1 MQRPFPAGTAMS
13 KLCIKAYALADY
25 DESSYIGQIYLS
37 INPSSFDISY
47 KVKSTEELS
56 TAASSA
62 DGKAQAAKEVLGN
75 SPEYMIPEIKFS
87 NILVDATGAYHQ
99 GSQQDKAL
107 LQNKDNKPSV
117 APYIKALK
125 ALIYDYH
132 DWANGP
138 AYLKLEWGEILPSND
153 SRKDASAHTFN
164 CIISSMDINYSL
176 FSFEGLPIRAELSLS
191 FWGRSPFRQQQNWDQ
206 SAVRQELV
214 KYEYHD
220 IQQGD
225 NLGKISMRYFGSL
238 ALYLLLAQYNGLSSL
253 YELPVGRRLLI
264 PPKRVLLNWAKSRRQ
279 KRRLGRKLRKTA
291 RDMAKERLRR
301 EMAAAMRRVNRRIL

>member
-1 MQRPFPAGTAMS
+1 MQQPFPAGTAMS

-25 DESSYIGQIYLS
+25 DERSYIGQIYLA
-37 INPSSFDISY
+37 INPASFDISY
-47 KVKSTEELS
+47 KVKSTEELANVAQS
-56 TAASSA
+56 EEKPQAS
-62 DGKAQAAKEVLGN
+62 KETLAHR
-75 SPEYMIPEIKFS
+75 PEYLIPEIKFG

-107 LQNKDNKPSV
+107 LKNKNNKPSV

-125 ALIYDYH
+125 ALIYDYNEQ
-132 DWANGP
+132 ANGP

-153 SRKDASAHTFN
+153 SRKEASAHTFN

-191 FWGRSPFRQQQNWDQ
+191 FWGRSPFRQQQKWEQ
-206 SAVRQELV
+206 SAVRQELI

-238 ALYLLLAQYNGLSSL
+238 AYYLLLAQYNGLTSL
-253 YELPVGRRLLI
+253 YQLPVGQRLMI
-264 PPKRVLLNWAKSRRQ
+264 PPKRALLNWAKMSRQ
-279 KRRLGRKLRKTA
+279 KRQRIGRKLRKTA
-291 RDMAKERLRR
+291 REEGKARLRR
-301 EMAAAMRRVNRRIL
+301 EVAAAMDRASRRLF